1 MKKEDF
7 QFMIDSKKEFE
18 FVYNGIKY
26 NLTYGKDSEGKE
38 YINFGRLYEG
48 KNYYSYKDLM
58 NNAKIENHFFKDMIE
73 IL

>member
-1 MKKEDF
+1 
-7 QFMIDSKKEFE
+7 MIDSKKEFE

-26 NLTYGKDSEGKE
+26 NLTYGKDSNGKE
-38 YINFGRLYEG
+38 YINFGRLYEE

-58 NNAKIENHFFKDMIE
+58 NNAKIENHFFKDMVE